1 MSKKFRNLRA
11 VLAMVGP
18 SQRVIAERFGVSR
31 QAVQY
36 WLKHGRLSYARAEQ
50 IERLTGGLV
59 RIEDLRGFIK

>member
-36 WLKHGRLSYARAEQ
+36 WIKHGRITYARAMQ
-50 IERLTGGLV
+50 VERLTGGLV
-59 RIEDLRGFIK
+59 RVEDLRGYIK